1 MSNSLRI
8 LLLIAAAATAFW
20 IFYQIRRLKIKLE
33 HAIYWIV
40 FAILLAVLGLFPELT
55 YWLTGKLGVM
65 SPANLIFLVIIFL
78 LLLKVFTLSMLTSQM
93 EDKITV
99 LSAEIALRSHDAEH
113 RLEAQEDRTGTAE
126 EETEGKEAAGEKANK
141 EAKGKEVTGEKAAPA
156 EKRHQRKKRRQKK

>member
-8 LLLIAAAATAFW
+8 LLLIAAAATALW

-65 SPANLIFLVIIFL
+65 SPANLIFLVMNLVGIY
-78 LLLKVFTLSMLTSQM
+78 LKL
-93 EDKITV
+93 V
-99 LSAEIALRSHDAEH
+99 L
-113 RLEAQEDRTGTAE
+113 
-126 EETEGKEAAGEKANK
+126 
-141 EAKGKEVTGEKAAPA
+141 
-156 EKRHQRKKRRQKK
+156 